1 VADNY
6 TVRPIRKDIMQN
18 AELLA
23 SSFAVVGL
31 GAAPGKPDSATLR
44 GRRSE
49 VAQAL
54 AYLAECRV
62 YPCQGTYDGVSEPGI
77 LLTGPLAH
85 KTAIRIGEA
94 IEQES
99 VFLAERGIG
108 RLRYLDAAGPLDR
121 GFSQDLG
128 VLRTVAEEDTDTDY
142 TDCPALRVRFTAGG
156 A

>member
-1 VADNY
+1 MGNV
-6 TVRPIRKDIMQN
+6 
-18 AELLA
+18 ELLA

-31 GAAPGKPDSATLR
+31 GAAPGQPDSATLR
-44 GRRSE
+44 GRRLV
-49 VAQAL
+49 VAEAI

-62 YPCQGTYDGVSEPGI
+62 YGCQGTYGGVSEPGI

-85 KTAIRIGEA
+85 KTAIRIGAA

-108 RLRYLDAAGPLDR
+108 RLAYLNGHEV
-121 GFSQDLG
+121 DLG
-128 VLRTVAEEDTDTDY
+128 TLRTVAEEDTETDY